1 MCRCADFKCADGGIG
16 RWAFG
21 EPVSHLKSHFSN
33 LSLSLH
39 MIKSMTGYGIASF
52 DSGRTKYTVEIK
64 SLNSKFLELSLR
76 LPKIFSEKEFQ
87 LRNDCSK
94 QIERGKVNLS
104 INAEQANAV
113 EIKAAGIDKAL
124 LKHYYN
130 QLKAVSDELNE
141 QGGNLLQLALGL
153 PEVVKFE
160 EESVSEDEWKLVD
173 KTFNQAM
180 AAFQKFRSDEGN
192 VLEQDIKMRIGI
204 ILKNLELVEIEEPK
218 RVPVIRERLNQFLS
232 EAIGADSIDKNR
244 FEQEL
249 IYFIDKLDITEEKIR
264 LKAHCDYF
272 IETLKNADANGKK
285 LGFISQE
292 IGREINT
299 LGSKANDANMQKL
312 VVGMKEE
319 LEKIKEQLLNVL

>member
-1 MCRCADFKCADGGIG
+1 
-16 RWAFG
+16 
-21 EPVSHLKSHFSN
+21 
-33 LSLSLH
+33 

-52 DSGRTKYTVEIK
+52 DSGKTKYTVEIK

-94 QIERGKVNLS
+94 QIDRGKVNLS
-104 INAEQANAV
+104 INVEQAISNV
-113 EIKAAGIDKAL
+113 KAAGIDREL

-130 QLKAVSDELNE
+130 QLKSVSDELNE
-141 QGGNLLQLALGL
+141 PGGNLLQLALGL
-153 PEVVKFE
+153 PEVVKYE
-160 EESVSEDEWKLVD
+160 EDTVSDDEWKLVE
-173 KTFNQAM
+173 KTFQQAM
-180 AAFQKFRSDEGN
+180 AAFQQFRSDEGN
-192 VLEQDIKMRIGI
+192 VLEQDIKYRIGI
-204 ILKNLELVEIEEPK
+204 ILKNLELVEVEEPK

-232 EAIGADSIDKNR
+232 ESVGAENIDKNR

-264 LKAHCDYF
+264 LKAHCEYF

>member
-1 MCRCADFKCADGGIG
+1 
-16 RWAFG
+16 
-21 EPVSHLKSHFSN
+21 
-33 LSLSLH
+33 

-52 DSGRTKYTVEIK
+52 DSGKTKYTVEIK

-94 QIERGKVNLS
+94 QIDRGKVNLS
-104 INAEQANAV
+104 INVEQAISNV
-113 EIKAAGIDKAL
+113 KAAGIDREL

-130 QLKAVSDELNE
+130 QLKSVSDELNE
-141 QGGNLLQLALGL
+141 PGGNLLQLALGL
-153 PEVVKFE
+153 PEVVKYE
-160 EESVSEDEWKLVD
+160 EDTVSDDEWKLVE
-173 KTFNQAM
+173 KTFQQAM
-180 AAFQKFRSDEGN
+180 AAFQQFRSDEGN
-192 VLEQDIKMRIGI
+192 VLEQDIKYRIGI
-204 ILKNLELVEIEEPK
+204 ILKSLELVEVEEPK

-232 EAIGADSIDKNR
+232 ESVGAESIDKNR

-264 LKAHCDYF
+264 LKAHCEYF

>member
-1 MCRCADFKCADGGIG
+1 
-16 RWAFG
+16 
-21 EPVSHLKSHFSN
+21 
-33 LSLSLH
+33 
-39 MIKSMTGYGIASF
+39 MTGYGIATSN
-52 DSGRTKYTVEIK
+52 SGNVKYTVEIK

-87 LRNDCSK
+87 LRTECSK

-104 INAEQANAV
+104 INVEQTGSA
-113 EIKAAGIDKAL
+113 IKAAGIDREL

-130 QLKAVSDELNE
+130 QLKSVSEELNE
-141 QGGNLLQLALGL
+141 PGGNLLQLALGL
-153 PEVVKFE
+153 PEVVKYDE
-160 EESVSEDEWKLVD
+160 DTISDDEWKTVD
-173 KTFNQAM
+173 KTFQQALS
-180 AAFQKFRSDEGN
+180 AFQDFRAQEGN
-192 VLEQDIKMRIGI
+192 VLERDIKHRIGI
-204 ILKNLELVEIEEPK
+204 ILKNLELVEVEEPN
-218 RVPVIRERLNQFLS
+218 RVPAIRERLNQFLS
-232 EAIGADSIDKNR
+232 EAVGAETVDKNR

-249 IYFIDKLDITEEKIR
+249 IYYIDKLDITEEKTR
-264 LKAHCDYF
+264 LKAHCNYF
-272 IETLKNADANGKK
+272 IETLANADANGKK

>member
-1 MCRCADFKCADGGIG
+1 
-16 RWAFG
+16 
-21 EPVSHLKSHFSN
+21 
-33 LSLSLH
+33 

-52 DSGRTKYTVEIK
+52 DSGNTKYTVEIK

-76 LPKIFSEKEFQ
+76 LPKSFSDKEFQ

-104 INAEQANAV
+104 LNV
-113 EIKAAGIDKAL
+113 EKADTIVSAAGIDKEL
-124 LKHYYN
+124 LKHYYQ
-130 QLKAVSDELNE
+130 QLKDVSNDLNE
-141 QGGNLLQLALGL
+141 PANNLLQIALGL
-153 PEVVKFE
+153 PEVVKYDE
-160 EESVSEDEWKLVD
+160 ETVSEDEWKIAEN
-173 KTFNQAM
+173 TFKQAL
-180 AAFQKFRSDEGN
+180 AAFQQFRADEGKI
-192 VLEQDIKMRIGI
+192 LEQDAKYRIAI
-204 ILKNLELVEIEEPK
+204 ILKNLELIEIEEPK
-218 RVPVIRERLNQFLS
+218 RVPVIRERLDQFLAEAVGR
-232 EAIGADSIDKNR
+232 EAIDQNR

-272 IETLKNADANGKK
+272 IETLKNDDANGKK

-292 IGREINT
+292 IGREVNT
-299 LGSKANDANMQKL
+299 LGSKANDANIQKL

>member
-1 MCRCADFKCADGGIG
+1 
-16 RWAFG
+16 
-21 EPVSHLKSHFSN
+21 
-33 LSLSLH
+33 

-52 DSGRTKYTVEIK
+52 DSGKTKYTVEIK

-94 QIERGKVNLS
+94 QIDRGKVNLS
-104 INAEQANAV
+104 INVEQATANV
-113 EIKAAGIDKAL
+113 KAAGIDREL

-130 QLKAVSDELNE
+130 QLKSVSEELNE
-141 QGGNLLQLALGL
+141 TAGNLLQLALSL
-153 PEVVKFE
+153 PEVVKYE
-160 EESVSEDEWKLVD
+160 EDTLSDDEWKLVE
-173 KTFNQAM
+173 KTFQQAM
-180 AAFQKFRSDEGN
+180 AAFQQFRSDEGN

-204 ILKNLELVEIEEPK
+204 ILKNLELVEVEEPK
-218 RVPVIRERLNQFLS
+218 RIPVIRERLNQFLS
-232 EAIGADSIDKNR
+232 EAVGAESMDKNR

-249 IYFIDKLDITEEKIR
+249 IYYIDKLDITEEKIR
-264 LKAHCDYF
+264 LKSHCKYF
-272 IETLKNADANGKK
+272 LETLKNADANGKK